1 MKDIA
6 DDIEGLEFG
15 VGDGETRRIQMAVL
29 DSCDVQSF
37 LGGRMGD
44 QLNDGFQR
52 GERFG
57 TPVDGNER
65 KEAMLDLVPFSGG
78 RRLMRHCDA
87 ELYFIRQG
95 LQGLLT

>member
-1 MKDIA
+1 MRFDGIIPLAMKDIA

-15 VGDGETRRIQMAVL
+15 VGDGETRRIQVVVL
-29 DSCDVQSF
+29 DSRDTQSF

-57 TPVDGNER
+57 PQAR
-65 KEAMLDLVPFSGG
+65 WK
-78 RRLMRHCDA
+78 
-87 ELYFIRQG
+87 
-95 LQGLLT
+95 